1 MYYEHWN
8 LRESPFGGHFDPRYF
23 YQSANAEEVLAR
35 LHFLVDQHRRLGLL
49 LGESGIGKSQML
61 QLFAGQAAR
70 AGMQVAN
77 VQALGIDA
85 RELLLLLAGQ
95 LGLCPAPTATN
106 ATLWRMLDDH
116 LQANRYEQ
124 IGTLV
129 LIDDADETD
138 PAVLAQIARV
148 VQSDPTPE
156 GRLTVVLS
164 ARPERAARLGRRLLE
179 LAELRIDLEPW
190 QADDTAGFLRTAIA
204 VAGGRRDAFH
214 PAAQARIHELTDGVP
229 RRVKQ
234 LAELALLAA
243 AAQHLPL
250 VDAETV
256 EDVYYELGIT
266 LPTGQPA
273 EQPAAAS

>member
-35 LHFLVDQHRRLGLL
+35 LHYLVDQHRRLGLL
-49 LGESGIGKSQML
+49 LGNSGVGKSQML
-61 QLFAGQAAR
+61 QVFAGQSAR
-70 AGMQVAN
+70 AGMQVAS
-77 VQALGIDA
+77 VQALGIES
-85 RELLLLLAGQ
+85 RELLLQLTAQ
-95 LGLCPAPTATN
+95 LGLCPAQSATSP
-106 ATLWRMLDDH
+106 ALWRMLDDH

-129 LIDDADETD
+129 LIDDADEAD
-138 PAVLAQIARV
+138 AGVLGQIARV

-156 GRLTVVLS
+156 GRLTVLLS
-164 ARPERAARLGRRLLE
+164 AQPERAGHLGRRLLE

-190 QADDTAGFLRTAIA
+190 PADDTAAYLRTAIA
-204 VAGGRRDAFH
+204 LAGGQREAFH
-214 PAAQARIHELTDGVP
+214 PAALIRIHQLTEGVP

-243 AAQHLPL
+243 ASQHLPI
-250 VDAETV
+250 VDPETV
-256 EDVYYELGIT
+256 EDVFYELGLT
-266 LPTGQPA
+266 LPVGLQI
-273 EQPAAAS
+273 EQASTS